1 MRWKALARSA
11 YTCQNGTKPL
21 KLRHSAVRILLSI
34 IMELLGNNVI
44 GISFIAAVKKDKPRY
59 ALEQLRMLKKIL
71 ERYPKNDIIDG
82 MEFCLERKLYCVTEL
97 LVWLIAKFGIE
108 SGKEIYHMR
117 VWRLYMERA
126 ARLKEELYG
135 RD

>member
-1 MRWKALARSA
+1 M
-11 YTCQNGTKPL
+11 
-21 KLRHSAVRILLSI
+21 
-34 IMELLGNNVI
+34 I

-59 ALEQLRMLKKIL
+59 ALKQLRMLKKIL
-71 ERYPKNDIIDG
+71 ERYAKNDIIDG